1 MWENLNMFDNIAFI
15 WTTQIIINAQA
26 EKSPINLK
34 NSKLH
39 YGSVSKERT
48 AKIHVDVTSQR
59 RKPSC
64 FQIAVQGEDTMP
76 EPWNLELCHCWF
88 SVREGNMILCYCSY
102 LLQTLSGIWY
112 WKPCLMSCRLELSHW
127 SMLVL
132 LLHERIAFL
141 RSHYHMGNLASIFFL
156 NGPESCMLK
165 LRNMPP
171 WKKKKGKMAN
181 GDWPFENW
189 NVTTARGKV
198 KSRNLPFCKMIRYQG
213 MKMCRKKEG

>member
-1 MWENLNMFDNIAFI
+1 MCIFFYHTAIWRKIFPTYLEQKIALFVQSHGKLNIIIGGREVRREREISQLKEMWENLNMFDNIAFI
-15 WTTQIIINAQA
+15 WKTQIIINDQA

-48 AKIHVDVTSQR
+48 AKMHVDVTSQR
-59 RKPSC
+59 GKPSC

-112 WKPCLMSCRLELSHW
+112 WSHAW
-127 SMLVL
+127 WV
-132 LLHERIAFL
+132 A
-141 RSHYHMGNLASIFFL
+141 AL
-156 NGPESCMLK
+156 NFPTDQCWCCCCM
-165 LRNMPP
+165 
-171 WKKKKGKMAN
+171 
-181 GDWPFENW
+181 
-189 NVTTARGKV
+189 
-198 KSRNLPFCKMIRYQG
+198 
-213 MKMCRKKEG
+213 KE